1 MEPRVLINYFDIAGT
16 PCKSHA
22 SGEGAVD
29 LAVLAIHGFAGS
41 KESPT
46 IAALAE
52 ELCSTCNAIVYCFDF
67 PAHGAHP
74 SDDLTV
80 AACRDALVGV
90 ARHVCEQHA
99 SAAKAVFATSFGGYM
114 ALRCLDELEEILG
127 RFSLVL
133 RAPAVKMAETFEQT
147 IAGEGGL
154 DRLETIGSV
163 ECGCGRTI
171 VVRRHFLEELRA
183 HDVCKPHSKPMLII
197 HGDSDNVVTPADIA
211 DFMEQNPQ
219 ASLVQ
224 IPGAGHQLEG
234 GEQLGKALAAARDF
248 YLNPF

>member
-1 MEPRVLINYFDIAGT
+1 MIIDYFDIAGN
-16 PCKSHA
+16 PCKSYA
-22 SGEGAVD
+22 PDEGDAESVV
-29 LAVLAIHGFAGS
+29 LAVHGFAGS

-46 IAALAE
+46 IAALAK
-52 ELCSTCNAIVYCFDF
+52 ELCTTCNAIVYSFDF

-80 AACRDALVGV
+80 SACREALIGV
-90 ARHVCEQHA
+90 ARQMCEQHA

-114 ALRCLDELEEILG
+114 ALLCLDELEEILG

-154 DRLETIGSV
+154 DQLETIGSV
-163 ECGCGRTI
+163 ECGYGRMI

-183 HDVCKPHSKPMLII
+183 HDVCKPYAKPMLVI

-224 IPGAGHQLEG
+224 IPGAGHQLES
-234 GEQLGKALAAARDF
+234 GEQLGKALAAARD
-248 YLNPF
+248 YCLNPF